1 MSLVRKERG
10 TTINSGKAA
19 GAIALLSSL
28 SLLAGCATE
37 SHRRRQLRVQLTT
50 PVQQAPLTAQLKR

>member
-28 SLLAGCATE
+28 SLRAGWVTRDSQE
-37 SHRRRQLRVQLTT
+37 PPQ
-50 PVQQAPLTAQLKR
+50 